1 MEQIEII
8 LQGLRVAEETILDSL
23 EPKGLISDNLTL
35 EIFHQ
40 MEHARKNLIS
50 NG

>member
-8 LQGLRVAEETILDSL
+8 LQGLKVAEETILHSM